1 MRLSEKQ
8 KVGQRILANNTKLSH
23 EKILL
28 LYTPVIAVATGA
40 KPTIIVSVPKKIVQK
55 AVARNYIKRVL
66 RALLQS
72 SLTKETL
79 RTYDWMWICKA
90 PAITKETRL
99 QLTELIKHTFND
111 TAHDKNS
118 S

>member
-1 MRLSEKQ
+1 MKLSEKQ

-28 LYTPVIAVATGA
+28 LYTPTAATATGA
-40 KPTIIVSVPKKIVQK
+40 KPTIIVSVPKKIVPK

-66 RALLQS
+66 RALLRI

-79 RTYDWMWICKA
+79 KAYDWMWICKA

-99 QLTELIKHTFND
+99 QLNELIKHTFND